1 MARVR
6 TEEKRDEIV
15 RIAAELFEKHGYDRC
30 SMAALSE
37 KLGGSKATL
46 YGYFPSKEDLLRAVI
61 QCEVATEFD
70 RILHEFDEDS
80 DVRTWLIT
88 LGVAYHNKRLSSL
101 PVANIR
107 SIVNQPPGSCM
118 GKEFYE
124 TIIRPAFMRVAD
136 QFERLMDHGR
146 LKHADPWVVLMHW
159 KGLNDWDFFERR
171 LIGAIAGPEDVDVT
185 KVATLAADAF
195 LKIYG
200 AGQEPTSA
208 KRPMKHRDLG
218 GGSSDRGAQ
227 GKRR

>member
-1 MARVR
+1 VARIR

-37 KLGGSKATL
+37 RLGGSKATL

-61 QCEVATEFD
+61 KCEIASEFD
-70 RILHEFDEDS
+70 RIMHELVEEEDL
-80 DVRTWLIT
+80 RAGLIN
-88 LGVAYHNKRLSSL
+88 LGIAYHNKRLSSL

-107 SIVNQPPGSCM
+107 SIVNQPPDSTM

-124 TIIRPAFMRVAD
+124 TVIRPHFDDIAKQIELLID
-136 QFERLMDHGR
+136 QGR
-146 LKHADPWVVLMHW
+146 LKRDDPWTMLMHW
-159 KGLNDWDFFERR
+159 KGLNDQDLFERR
-171 LIGAIAGPEDVDVT
+171 LIGAISGPEDVDIR

-200 AGQEPTSA
+200 PDEDSTGNSKKQ
-208 KRPMKHRDLG
+208 K
-218 GGSSDRGAQ
+218 
-227 GKRR
+227 

>member
-1 MARVR
+1 VARVR

-61 QCEVATEFD
+61 QCEIASEFD
-70 RILHEFDEDS
+70 RVLHEFHEEVDLRDG
-80 DVRTWLIT
+80 LIQ
-88 LGVAYHNKRLSSL
+88 LGVAYHNKRLSAL

-107 SIVNQPPGSCM
+107 SIVNQPPNSTM

-124 TIIRPAFMRVAD
+124 GVIRPAFEGVAR
-136 QFERLMDHGR
+136 QFEQLMDEGR
-146 LKHADPWVVLMHW
+146 LRRADPWVVLMHW
-159 KGLNDWDFFERR
+159 KGLNDWDLFERR
-171 LIGAIAGPEDVDVT
+171 LIGAISGPEDVDIE

-195 LKIYG
+195 LKIY
-200 AGQEPTSA
+200 APEA
-208 KRPMKHRDLG
+208 EADK
-218 GGSSDRGAQ
+218 
-227 GKRR
+227 GKRS

>member
-37 KLGGSKATL
+37 RLGGSKATL

-61 QCEVATEFD
+61 QCEVSTEFD
-70 RILHEFDEDS
+70 RILHEFSEGS
-80 DVRTWLIT
+80 DVRAWLIK
-88 LGVAYHNKRLSSL
+88 LGIAYHNKRLSSL

-107 SIVNQPPGSCM
+107 SIVNQPPCSTM
-118 GKEFYE
+118 GKEFYSA
-124 TIIRPAFMRVAD
+124 IIRPAFMKVAG
-136 QFERLMDHGR
+136 QFERLMDEGR
-146 LKHADPWVVLMHW
+146 IRRADPWVVLMHW
-159 KGLNDWDFFERR
+159 KGLNDWDLFERR
-171 LIGAIAGPEDVDVT
+171 LIGDINGPEDVDIK

-200 AGQEPTSA
+200 AEERPPA
-208 KRPMKHRDLG
+208 KARSEG
-218 GGSSDRGAQ
+218 
-227 GKRR
+227 